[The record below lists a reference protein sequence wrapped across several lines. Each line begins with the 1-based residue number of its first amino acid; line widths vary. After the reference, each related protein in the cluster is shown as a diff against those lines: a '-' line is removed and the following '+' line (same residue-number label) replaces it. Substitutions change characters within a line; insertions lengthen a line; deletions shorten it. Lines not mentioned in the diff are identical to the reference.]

1 MLCFQK
7 KEEMQKELKNCKYI
21 FCFLFIF
28 FRGFMGTF
36 VTLPISCTVN
46 YLSQKF
52 LLFRILCIKSS
63 STNFIFGLIF
73 IVMWIGSL
81 LVTINAKLLKARMIE
96 RINQIDLLNQWLIK
110 ILLWSLLEIILVC
123 NTIKSECNCIQESV
137 WIWFYIS
144 FYLFH

>member
-1 MLCFQK
+1 
-7 KEEMQKELKNCKYI
+7 
-21 FCFLFIF
+21 
-28 FRGFMGTF
+28 MGTF

-96 RINQIDLLNQWLIK
+96 RINQIDLLNQ
-110 ILLWSLLEIILVC
+110 
-123 NTIKSECNCIQESV
+123 
-137 WIWFYIS
+137 
-144 FYLFH
+144 